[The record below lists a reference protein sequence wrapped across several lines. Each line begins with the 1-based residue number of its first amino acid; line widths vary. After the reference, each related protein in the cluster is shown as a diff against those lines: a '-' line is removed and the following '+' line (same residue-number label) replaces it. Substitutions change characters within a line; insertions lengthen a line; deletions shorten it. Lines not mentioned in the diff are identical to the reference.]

1 MVFWLRRFIIVKK
14 WIEHPFPLS
23 LRPLVSLFW
32 RFWAIFGYFQSIK
45 GVLGPFNLGFEGV
58 TKVTKNGFI
67 IIFRY
72 FHGPKSLILVVFWRF
87 WPIFGDFQSNKG
99 VFRPIYPGFGGVT
112 KVTKNGF
119 IMGFTHFHGPWS
131 LIFGVFWRFWP
142 IFGDFQPKKSFSN
155 LLTLGLGGSLK

>member
-45 GVLGPFNLGFEGV
+45 GVFGPFNPGFEGV

-87 WPIFGDFQSNKG
+87 WPIFGDFQSIKG

-112 KVTKNGF
+112 KVTKMDLLWVSP
-119 IMGFTHFHGPWS
+119 IFTAPGVSF
-131 LIFGVFWRFWP
+131 LAFFGVFGQFLAIFSPKSHIPTYWP
-142 IFGDFQPKKSFSN
+142 WVW
-155 LLTLGLGGSLK
+155 GGH